1 VRAQVSAFAN
11 GIWWNPG
18 GFDSWWLSFYESL
31 REHCDFVK
39 LSGLIQIAENC
50 CCSWMFPDIV
60 VFSASPTVLHRDSR
74 NRLHCENGQAI
85 GWSDGFGLYRWHGV
99 AVPEYVILRPS
110 EITPAKI
117 EAENN
122 AEVRRVMIERYGQTR
137 YLIDSGAREIHSDDY
152 GTLYRKEIANDEP
165 LVMVKVVNSTPE
177 PDGTF
182 KDYFLR
188 VPPTIKRAREAVA
201 WTFDVPEEEYAPLVQ
216 T

>member
-1 VRAQVSAFAN
+1 MTPDEAK
-11 GIWWNPG
+11 
-18 GFDSWWLSFYESL
+18 SL
-31 REHCDFVK
+31 LPFV
-39 LSGLIQIAENC
+39 
-50 CCSWMFPDIV
+50 
-60 VFSASPTVLHRDSR
+60 
-74 NRLHCENGQAI
+74 QAI
-85 GWSDGFGLYRWHGV
+85 ADKKVG
-99 AVPEYVILRPS
+99 
-110 EITPAKI
+110 
-117 EAENN
+117 
-122 AEVRRVMIERYGQTR
+122 YGQTR